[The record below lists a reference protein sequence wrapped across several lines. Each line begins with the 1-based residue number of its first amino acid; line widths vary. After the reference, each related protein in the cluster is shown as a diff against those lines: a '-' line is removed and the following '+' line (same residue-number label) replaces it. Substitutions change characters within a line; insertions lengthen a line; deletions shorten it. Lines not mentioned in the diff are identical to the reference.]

1 MLRKLRH
8 KQKIYFLYKNA
19 CTHIKGYF
27 IAKNSFVAEETFK
40 EIKRLSS
47 SKRRCVIST
56 QVSMM

>member
-8 KQKIYFLYKNA
+8 KQKIYFLYKNPCA
-19 CTHIKGYF
+19 HIDGYF

-56 QVSMM
+56 QASMM